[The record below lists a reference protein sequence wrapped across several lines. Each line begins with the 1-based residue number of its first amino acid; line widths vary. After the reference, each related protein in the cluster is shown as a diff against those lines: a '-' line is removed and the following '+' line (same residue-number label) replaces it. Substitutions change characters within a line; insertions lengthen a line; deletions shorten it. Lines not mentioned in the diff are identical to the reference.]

1 MILGIETATPS
12 VAVALGR
19 SDGVAASLQVS
30 GRPGSQRHA
39 ETLVP
44 AIEFL
49 CRQAGVALESLE
61 AVAVDVGPGLFTGL
75 RVGVATA
82 EAMAQALQV
91 GIVEGSSLELLAY
104 PFRAWPGGLVAS
116 VVDARRSE
124 VYYALFRPAGDHLE
138 QLTPPVVGPPE
149 ELSSVLEHRPER
161 CLAVGDGALRYASSL
176 ERQGKVEL
184 GGRDSAHPQAT
195 ALVEMARPKVER
207 HEVVRPGSVR
217 VLYLRKADA
226 RVNYE
231 RREPVV
237 AGPGVELGN

>member
-1 MILGIETATPS
+1 M
-12 VAVALGR
+12 
-19 SDGVAASLQVS
+19 
-30 GRPGSQRHA
+30 
-39 ETLVP
+39 
-44 AIEFL
+44 
-49 CRQAGVALESLE
+49 
-61 AVAVDVGPGLFTGL
+61 
-75 RVGVATA
+75 
-82 EAMAQALQV
+82 
-91 GIVEGSSLELLAY
+91 
-104 PFRAWPGGLVAS
+104 AS

-149 ELSSVLEHRPER
+149 ELCSVLEHRPER

-195 ALVEMARPKVER
+195 ALVELAQPKVER

-237 AGPGVELGN
+237 AGPGAELGR